1 MCLPLP
7 RENELCLRAHSL
19 VLEQRL
25 GRSPPRE
32 RWGPREIDLDLL
44 VHGSARINDEV
55 LTVPH
60 PGIPQRDFVLYPLQ
74 DIAPDLWVPG
84 LGRVRALAA
93 RVEDRGVRRLT

>member
-1 MCLPLP
+1 MLTRLAPHDL
-7 RENELCLRAHSL
+7 LAALRA
-19 VLEQRL
+19 LEQQL

-44 VHGSARINDEV
+44 VHGSARIDDEV

-93 RVEDRGVRRLT
+93 RVEDRGARRLI